1 MYALS
6 IVRSFME
13 ETPTNILS
21 QWKPSP
27 TGSDEQATVLLQN
40 SLGQMATVALS
51 MHSKQPKRA
60 MISCERGYIEIME
73 YPRADKAVIVDAET
87 GARTEVAAG
96 STADALYYEML
107 DMEHAV
113 QTKDASAMC
122 LGYSRDVMDIMTRL
136 RKEWGMKYPGEK
148 WD

>member
-1 MYALS
+1 MSDSWLGLEGKQV
-6 IVRSFME
+6 IV
-13 ETPTNILS
+13 
-21 QWKPSP
+21 
-27 TGSDEQATVLLQN
+27 TGGASGIGRHVVAGLRRAGAHVACFDL
-40 SLGQMATVALS
+40 TVAD
-51 MHSKQPKRA
+51 
-60 MISCERGYIEIME
+60 G
-73 YPRADKAVIVDAET
+73 VDAET

-113 QTKDASAMC
+113 QTRDASAMC

-136 RKEWGMKYPGEK
+136 RKEWGMKYPGEE

>member
-1 MYALS
+1 M
-6 IVRSFME
+6 
-13 ETPTNILS
+13 
-21 QWKPSP
+21 
-27 TGSDEQATVLLQN
+27 
-40 SLGQMATVALS
+40 
-51 MHSKQPKRA
+51 
-60 MISCERGYIEIME
+60 
-73 YPRADKAVIVDAET
+73 DAET

-113 QTKDASAMC
+113 QTRDASAMC

-136 RKEWGMKYPGEK
+136 RKEWGMKYPGEE